1 MSRPKY
7 EEKTVLE
14 IIGVLDTNEDNQL
27 VVIVDE
33 STYLLEDILKN
44 KLGQEVQFK
53 FTEI

>member
-14 IIGVLDTNEDNQL
+14 IVGILDVNEDNQL

-53 FTEI
+53 FTEV

>member
-53 FTEI
+53 FTDV

>member
-7 EEKTVLE
+7 EEKTVLK
-14 IIGVLDTNEDNQL
+14 IIGILDVNEDNQL
-27 VVIVDE
+27 IVNVDE

-53 FTEI
+53 FTEV

>member
-33 STYLLEDILKN
+33 STYLLEDVLKN

-53 FTEI
+53 FTEV

>member
-1 MSRPKY
+1 MAKPKY

-14 IIGVLDTNEDNQL
+14 IVGILDVNEDNQL

-33 STYLLEDILKN
+33 STYLLEDVLKN

-53 FTEI
+53 FTGI

>member
-14 IIGVLDTNEDNQL
+14 IVGILDYNEDNQL

-53 FTEI
+53 FTEV